1 MEVKNEDLL
10 AALPFQESKIG
21 KANSDQVEYK
31 DCCDLLFKY
40 YKDTHETIN
49 PLTSTLDAFIKD
61 LPNEVFYAGVNGG
74 IQHAAFVKDNEIAYV
89 SSNDKSTFNSFALT
103 VANQIFATSKLIFF
117 EADNVD
123 WAAMAVKNLL
133 IQTQP
138 KALIP
143 GYISSNYI

>member
-1 MEVKNEDLL
+1 M
-10 AALPFQESKIG
+10 
-21 KANSDQVEYK
+21 
-31 DCCDLLFKY
+31 LFKY
-40 YKDTHETIN
+40 HKDTHETIN

-133 IQTQP
+133 IQTQL